1 MRSQSPNGRFC
12 SVCGKPLVAD
22 QKATCSREHQ
32 REANY
37 EKHKARTPDRIEAVK
52 ALRLQGKTLDEIC
65 ELTGLKSA
73 SLHRVIRDHKIPL
86 AKPPKGQQE
95 YISEAASNIEAVT
108 KLRLAGEYISDIC
121 QKLGLSKYVVEKIIH
136 DHKLP
141 RTSVPR
147 VPVQMQRQAHHEQK
161 VVDRRTKLPLRE
173 VFRLAS
179 DYQINRSR
187 YGDDWEKLTA
197 AISRAMQRE
206 DPSYPGIALMPS
218 RFVGQSQI
226 TSKVWV

>member
-1 MRSQSPNGRFC
+1 MRKQTPNGRFC
-12 SVCGKPLVAD
+12 SVCHKPLVND
-22 QKATCSREHQ
+22 QKDTCSREHQ

-37 EKHKARTPDRIEAVK
+37 EKHKVRTPDLIEAVI
-52 ALRLQGKTLDEIC
+52 ALRQEGKTLDQIR
-65 ELTGLKSA
+65 ELTGLKQA
-73 SLHRVIRDHKIPL
+73 SLDRVIRDHKIPL
-86 AKPPKGQQE
+86 TKPAPTPKVHIVE
-95 YISEAASNIEAVT
+95 MPENVEAVAR
-108 KLRLAGEYISDIC
+108 LRRAGEYITDIC
-121 QKLGLSKYVVEKIIH
+121 QKLGLSKWAVEKIIH

-147 VPVQMQRQAHHEQK
+147 VPVQSQRQAYHAPK

-179 DYQINRSR
+179 DYQINRNR
-187 YGDDWEKLTA
+187 YGDDWDKLTA